1 MTQAKLLAAA
11 AAVLLTA
18 LTAGCAS
25 LPGAAPPPAGF
36 TSSATFSPSG
46 PDPAASHGAPALR
59 QVHDPGR
66 VTGTLAGPCR
76 FRGQV
81 PDELPDPRCT
91 PGAYDPSV
99 TAAVLCAPGYGTAS
113 YRAAEDGPDG
123 TERFKY
129 DVAYPAYGVPQGT
142 RTELDHL
149 VPLELGGANAASN
162 LWPETPPTPN
172 PKDRVEDRLRDWVCA
187 VSGAAAQA
195 RLTAA
200 QRAIAADWLT
210 AEQVLGIS
218 S

>member
-1 MTQAKLLAAA
+1 MTRYLAIAT
-11 AAVLLTA
+11 AVLLTA

-25 LPGAAPPPAGF
+25 MGAPAAVTPAYA
-36 TSSATFSPSG
+36 TSPPSG
-46 PDPAASHGAPALR
+46 PAPAASPDAPVLQ

-66 VTGTLAGPCR
+66 VTGTLAGTCR

-99 TAAVLCAPGYGTAS
+99 TAAVLCSGSYDTAS
-113 YRAAEDGPDG
+113 YRAVEDGPDG

-129 DVAYPAYGVPQGT
+129 DVAYPAYGVPQDT
-142 RTELDHL
+142 KTELDHL

-162 LWPETPPTPN
+162 LWPESPPTPN
-172 PKDRVEDRLRDWVCA
+172 PKDDVEDRLHDWVCE

-210 AEQVLGIS
+210 AEQVLGVRS
-218 S
+218 